1 MKFPRTSLLALR
13 RGVAPD
19 LPFLILGKFGEK
31 KLKSI
36 LMVFERFRQFI
47 AFSVRSVTSG

>member
-19 LPFLILGKFGEK
+19 LPFLILGKFGK
-31 KLKSI
+31 KLKKY
-36 LMVFERFRQFI
+36 FDGF
-47 AFSVRSVTSG
+47 